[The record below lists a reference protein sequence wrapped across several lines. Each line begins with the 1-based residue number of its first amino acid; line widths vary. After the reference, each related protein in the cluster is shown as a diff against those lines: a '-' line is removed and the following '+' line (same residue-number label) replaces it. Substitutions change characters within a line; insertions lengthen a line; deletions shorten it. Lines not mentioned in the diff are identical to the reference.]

1 MMDKKNEDR
10 IKNLLSEIDKEFC
23 KLAPHMRAKFAIEQ
37 ISVWQQRFN
46 EAKYTA
52 VKENVK
58 NFVDATHEFEIIS
71 ESPEIEA

>member
-1 MMDKKNEDR
+1 METKNEDR

-46 EAKYTA
+46 EAKCTA
-52 VKENVK
+52 VKGKVK
-58 NFVDATHEFEIIS
+58 NFVDATCEFKIINQF
-71 ESPEIEA
+71 PEIEA